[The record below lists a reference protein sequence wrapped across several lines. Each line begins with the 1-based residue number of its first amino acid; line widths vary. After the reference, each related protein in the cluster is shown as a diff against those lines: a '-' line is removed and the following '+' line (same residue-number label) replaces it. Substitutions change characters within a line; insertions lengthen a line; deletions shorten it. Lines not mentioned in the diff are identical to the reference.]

1 MPLKKLQLK
10 PGVNREGTRYS
21 TEGGWFSC
29 DKIRFRSGQPEKIGG
44 WQQITNEQFLG
55 VCRSLWSWASLD
67 GLRYVGLGTNL
78 KYYIALAGGGA
89 YNDITPIRAITT
101 PGDVSFSVTV
111 GSNIMTVTDAG
122 HGCITGDFVTFSGAT
137 GFGGNVTAAVIDQEY
152 QVTVIDANTYTV
164 TLPVVANVYDDIYLD
179 LDFVTPEYEIWETA
193 ETAVATYQI
202 NVGDEIQTV
211 LTGWGGGGWGLG
223 GWGVGVTS
231 TTSIRIWNHDN
242 FGEDLIFGP
251 IDGPMYYWD
260 QTAGLT
266 TRGAAL
272 TSLSGA
278 SDVPTVQHLLSI
290 SDTSRFVLAF
300 GCNDYGSATQ
310 DTMLIRWSDQESAV
324 NWTPAATNQA
334 GSVRLSHGSRIEA
347 VAQVRQE
354 FLVWTD
360 TALYSLQYLGPPI
373 VWGTQ
378 LLSDN
383 TSIVSDRSWA
393 TAAGVTYWM
402 GNGKFYRYDGRVE
415 TLVCDLR
422 QYVFSDFNVNQSQQV
437 FTSTN
442 EQFNEIWWFYCSAN
456 STVVDRYVIYNYIEK
471 AWYYGNLGRTA
482 WIDTSVSSDVPMA
495 TDYNRRLLNHETG
508 IDDNATTTTLPIEA
522 YITSSEFDIDDGHNL
537 GFVWRVI
544 PDVNFTG
551 STAVSPTMNLTLL
564 PLQNSGSGYTRGI
577 TPVPSVTSDMSVAGD
592 NSFPVVRSTTVPIDQ
607 YTGQVNIRVRG
618 RQMSIKAESN
628 QIGVQ
633 WQLGSPRI
641 DIRPDGRKS

>member
-44 WQQITNEQFLG
+44 WQQITNDQFIG
-55 VCRSLWSWASLD
+55 VCRTLWAWAALN
-67 GLRYVGLGTNL
+67 GLKYVGVGTHL
-78 KYYIALAGGGA
+78 KYYIALAGGGV
-89 YNDITPIRAITT
+89 YNDITPIRKTVNPMLGPNPPGTGNPFAGNGTT
-101 PGDVSFSVTV
+101 TV
-111 GSNIMTVTDAG
+111 TVTDVA
-122 HGCITGDFVTFSGAT
+122 HGGITGDYVTFSGAT
-137 GFGGNVTAAVIDQEY
+137 GTYASTFNAEFQI
-152 QVTVIDANTYTV
+152 TVLTVDTYTI
-164 TLPVVANVYDDIYLD
+164 TTGSSIAAGSYGGAAVVAN
-179 LDFVTPEYEIWETA
+179 
-193 ETAVATYQI
+193 YQV
-202 NVGDEIQTV
+202 NTGDAIQV
-211 LTGWGGGGWGLG
+211 PLTGWGAGGWGGGGWGIG
-223 GWGVGVTS
+223 
-231 TTSIRIWNHDN
+231 TTGAALTNIRIWNHDN

-251 IDGPMYYWD
+251 LDGGMYYWD
-260 QTAGLT
+260 HSSGLT
-266 TRGAAL
+266 TRGVAL
-272 TSLSGA
+272 SSLAGA
-278 SDVPTVQHLLSI
+278 SDIPTVQHLLTV

-300 GCNDYGSATQ
+300 GCNDYGSSVQ

-360 TALYSLQYLGPPI
+360 TAMYSLQYLGPPI

-383 TSIVSDRSWA
+383 TSIVSDRAWA
-393 TAAGVTYWM
+393 TAAGINYWM

-422 QYVFSDFNVNQSQQV
+422 QYVFSDFNANQAQQV
-437 FTSTN
+437 FASTN
-442 EQFNEIWWFYCSAN
+442 EQFNEIWWFYCSAS
-456 STVVDRYVIYNYIEK
+456 STVVDRYVIYNYVEK

-495 TDYNRRLLNHETG
+495 ADYNNRLLYQETG
-508 IDDNATTTTLPIEA
+508 VDDNATVTTLPIA
-522 YITSSEFDIDDGHNL
+522 AFITSSEFDIDDGHNF

-551 STAVSPTMNLTLL
+551 STATSPTMNLTLL
-564 PLQNSGSGYTRGI
+564 PLQNSGSGYTRG
-577 TPVPSVTSDMSVAGD
+577 TVPVPSVTTDMSVAGD
-592 NSFPVVRSTTVPIDQ
+592 NSYPVVRSTTVPIDQ

-618 RQMSIKAESN
+618 RQMSIKAASD

-641 DIRPDGRKS
+641 DVRLDGRKS

>member
-44 WQQITNEQFLG
+44 WAQVTNSQFLG
-55 VCRSLWSWASLD
+55 ICRSLWTWASL
-67 GLRYVGLGTNL
+67 GGAKYIGLGTNL
-78 KYYIALAGGGA
+78 KYYIALAGGGI
-89 YNDITPIRAITT
+89 YNDVTPIR
-101 PGDVSFSVTV
+101 SSVTINNNPFALTASPTV
-111 GSNIMTVTDAG
+111 TVTDTA
-122 HGCITGDFVTFSGAT
+122 HGCITGDFVTFSGAVDI
-137 GFGGNVTAAVIDQEY
+137 GGLGTNVTAAVLNQEY
-152 QVTVIDANTYTV
+152 QVTVIDANTYTITLSV
-164 TLPVVANVYDDIYLD
+164 TPNATAIAGSPGGGAAVVA
-179 LDFVTPEYEIWETA
+179 A
-193 ETAVATYQI
+193 YQI

-211 LTGWGGGGWGLG
+211 LSGWGGGGWSG
-223 GWGVGVTS
+223 GSWSVGAA
-231 TTSIRIWNHDN
+231 TTTTIRIWNHDN
-242 FGEDLIFGP
+242 FGQDLIYGP
-251 IDGPMYYWD
+251 KDGPMYYWD

-266 TRGAAL
+266 VRGVAL
-272 TSLSGA
+272 TSLTGA
-278 SDVPTVQHLLSI
+278 SDVPVIQHLLSV

-300 GCNDYGSATQ
+300 GCNDYGSSTQ
-310 DTMLIRWSDQESAV
+310 DPMLIRWSDQESAV

-383 TSIVSDRSWA
+383 TSIVSDRAWA

-422 QYVFSDFNVNQSQQV
+422 QYVFSDFNVNQPDQV
-437 FTSTN
+437 FASTN

-471 AWYYGNLGRTA
+471 GWYYGNLGRTA
-482 WIDTSVSSDVPMA
+482 WIDTSISSDVPMA
-495 TDYNRRLLNHETG
+495 TDYNRRLLNQETG
-508 IDDNATTTTLPIEA
+508 IDDNATATTLPIEA

-577 TPVPSVTSDMSVAGD
+577 TPVPSVTSDMSVAGE

-618 RQMSIKAESN
+618 RQMSIKAESS

-641 DIRPDGRKS
+641 DIKPDGRKS

>member
-1 MPLKKLQLK
+1 MLKRVQLK

-44 WQQITNEQFLG
+44 WRQVINNQFLG
-55 VCRSLWSWASLD
+55 VCRSLWAWAALD
-67 GLRYVGLGTNL
+67 GTRYVGLGTNL
-78 KYYIALAGGGA
+78 KYYIALAGGGV
-89 YNDITPIRAITT
+89 YNDVTPIRETATLNNPFTGDGTT
-101 PGDVSFSVTV
+101 TV
-111 GSNIMTVTDAG
+111 TVTDVANG
-122 HGCITGDFVTFSGAT
+122 AVAGDFVTFSGAT
-137 GFGGNVTAAVIDQEY
+137 GTYASTFNAEFQIVSILTVDTYTITTSSVIAAGTYGGATVTAAY
-152 QVTVIDANTYTV
+152 QV
-164 TLPVVANVYDDIYLD
+164 
-179 LDFVTPEYEIWETA
+179 
-193 ETAVATYQI
+193 
-202 NVGDEIQTV
+202 NVGDATQV
-211 LTGWGGGGWGLG
+211 PLTGWGAGPWGGGGWG
-223 GWGVGVTS
+223 VG
-231 TTSIRIWNHDN
+231 TTGANLTNIRVWNHDN

-251 IDGPMYYWD
+251 VDGPMYYWD

-266 TRGAAL
+266 ARGVAL

-278 SDVPTVQHLLSI
+278 SDVPTVQHLLTV

-300 GCNDYGSATQ
+300 GCNDYGSSAQ

-324 NWTPAATNQA
+324 NWTPSATNQA
-334 GSVRLSHGSRIEA
+334 GSVRVSHGSRIEA

-378 LLSDN
+378 ILSDN
-383 TSIVSDRSWA
+383 TSIISDRAWA

-422 QYVFSDFNVNQSQQV
+422 QYVFSDLNINQSQQI
-437 FTSTN
+437 FASTN

-456 STVVDRYVIYNYIEK
+456 STAVDRYVIYNYIEK

-495 TDYNRRLLNHETG
+495 ADYNSRLLFQETG
-508 IDDNATTTTLPIEA
+508 VDDNATTTTLPIEA
-522 YITSSEFDIDDGHNL
+522 FITSSEFDIDDGHNL

-564 PLQNSGSGYTRGI
+564 PLQNSGSGYTRGVV
-577 TPVPSVTSDMSVAGD
+577 PVASVTSDMSVAGE
-592 NSFPVVRSTTVPIDQ
+592 NSFPVVRSATVPVDQ

-618 RQMSIKAESN
+618 RQMSIKAESS

>member
-10 PGVNREGTRYS
+10 SGVNREGTRYS

-44 WQQITNEQFLG
+44 WQQVTNDQFLG
-55 VCRSLWSWASLD
+55 VCRSLWAWAALD
-67 GLRYVGLGTNL
+67 GTRYVGLGTNL

-89 YNDITPIRAITT
+89 YNDVTPIRETAILNNPFTGNGTT
-101 PGDVSFSVTV
+101 TV
-111 GSNIMTVTDAG
+111 TVTDVA
-122 HGCITGDFVTFSGAT
+122 HGAVAGDFVTYSGAT
-137 GFGGNVTAAVIDQEY
+137 GTYASTFNAEFQIVSILTVDTYTITTSSVIAAGTYGGATVTAAY
-152 QVTVIDANTYTV
+152 QV
-164 TLPVVANVYDDIYLD
+164 
-179 LDFVTPEYEIWETA
+179 
-193 ETAVATYQI
+193 
-202 NVGDEIQTV
+202 NVGDAIQV
-211 LTGWGGGGWGLG
+211 PLTGWGAGGWGLG
-223 GWGVGVTS
+223 GWGIG
-231 TTSIRIWNHDN
+231 TTGAALTNIRIWNHDN

-251 IDGPMYYWD
+251 IDGAMYYWD

-266 TRGAAL
+266 ARGVAL

-278 SDVPTVQHLLSI
+278 SDVPTVQHLLTV

-300 GCNDYGSATQ
+300 GCNDYGSSAQ

-378 LLSDN
+378 ILSDN
-383 TSIVSDRSWA
+383 TSIVSDRAWA

-422 QYVFSDFNVNQSQQV
+422 QYVFSDFNVNQTQQV
-437 FTSTN
+437 FASTN
-442 EQFNEIWWFYCSAN
+442 EQFNEIWWFYCSAS

-471 AWYYGNLGRTA
+471 AWYYGMMGRTA
-482 WIDTSVSSDVPMA
+482 WIDTSVASDVPMA

-508 IDDNATTTTLPIEA
+508 VDDNATTTTLPIEA
-522 YITSSEFDIDDGHNL
+522 YITWVLSGGLF
-537 GFVWRVI
+537 
-544 PDVNFTG
+544 
-551 STAVSPTMNLTLL
+551 LTSISQDLRL
-564 PLQNSGSGYTRGI
+564 PAR
-577 TPVPSVTSDMSVAGD
+577 
-592 NSFPVVRSTTVPIDQ
+592 R
-607 YTGQVNIRVRG
+607 
-618 RQMSIKAESN
+618 
-628 QIGVQ
+628 
-633 WQLGSPRI
+633 
-641 DIRPDGRKS
+641 

>member
-44 WQQITNEQFLG
+44 WAQVTNSQFLG
-55 VCRSLWSWASLD
+55 ICRSLWTWASL
-67 GLRYVGLGTNL
+67 GGAKYIGLGTNL
-78 KYYIALAGGGA
+78 KYYIALAGGGI
-89 YNDITPIRAITT
+89 YNDVTPIRKTVNPMLGPT
-101 PGDVSFSVTV
+101 PPGTGDPFLADGTATV
-111 GSNIMTVTDAG
+111 TVTDVA
-122 HGCITGDFVTFSGAT
+122 HGCITGDFVTFSGST
-137 GFGGNVTAAVIDQEY
+137 TAIFNAEY
-152 QVTVIDANTYTV
+152 QVTVIDVDTYTI
-164 TLPVVANVYDDIYLD
+164 TLSTTLSAGSYGG
-179 LDFVTPEYEIWETA
+179 A
-193 ETAVATYQI
+193 AVIAAYQI
-202 NVGDEIQTV
+202 SVGDEIQTV
-211 LTGWGGGGWGLG
+211 LSGWGGGGWSG
-223 GWGVGVTS
+223 GSWSVGAA
-231 TTSIRIWNHDN
+231 TTTTIRIWNHDN
-242 FGEDLIFGP
+242 FGQDLIYGP
-251 IDGPMYYWD
+251 KDGPMYYWD

-266 TRGAAL
+266 VRGVAL
-272 TSLSGA
+272 TSLTGA
-278 SDVPTVQHLLSI
+278 SDVPVIQHLLSV

-300 GCNDYGSATQ
+300 GCNDYGSSTQ
-310 DTMLIRWSDQESAV
+310 DPMLIRWSDQESAV
-324 NWTPAATNQA
+324 NWTPVATNQA

-383 TSIVSDRSWA
+383 TSIVSDRAWA

-422 QYVFSDFNVNQSQQV
+422 QFVFSDFNVNQPDQV
-437 FTSTN
+437 FASTN
-442 EQFNEIWWFYCSAN
+442 EQFNEVWWFYCSAN
-456 STVVDRYVIYNYIEK
+456 STVVDRYVIYNYVEK
-471 AWYYGNLGRTA
+471 AWYYGMLGRTA
-482 WIDTSVSSDVPMA
+482 WIDTSISSDVPMA
-495 TDYNRRLLNHETG
+495 TDYNRRLLNQETG

-551 STAVSPTMNLTLL
+551 STSTSPTMNLTLL

-618 RQMSIKAESN
+618 RQMSIKAESS

-641 DIRPDGRKS
+641 DIRKDGMKS

>member
-10 PGVNREGTRYS
+10 SGVNREGTRYS

-44 WQQITNEQFLG
+44 WQQVTNDQFLG
-55 VCRSLWSWASLD
+55 VCRSLWAWAALD
-67 GLRYVGLGTNL
+67 GTRYVGLGTNL

-89 YNDITPIRAITT
+89 YNDVTPIRETAILNNPFTGNGTT
-101 PGDVSFSVTV
+101 TV
-111 GSNIMTVTDAG
+111 TVTDVA
-122 HGCITGDFVTFSGAT
+122 HGAVAGDFVTYSGAT
-137 GFGGNVTAAVIDQEY
+137 GTYASTFNAEFQIVSILTVDTYTITTSSVIAAGTYGGATVTSAY
-152 QVTVIDANTYTV
+152 QV
-164 TLPVVANVYDDIYLD
+164 
-179 LDFVTPEYEIWETA
+179 
-193 ETAVATYQI
+193 
-202 NVGDEIQTV
+202 NVGDAIQV
-211 LTGWGGGGWGLG
+211 PLTGWGAGGWGLG
-223 GWGVGVTS
+223 GWGIG
-231 TTSIRIWNHDN
+231 TTGAALTNIRIWNHDN

-251 IDGPMYYWD
+251 IDGAMYYWD

-266 TRGAAL
+266 TRGVAL

-278 SDVPTVQHLLSI
+278 SDVPTVQHLLTV

-300 GCNDYGSATQ
+300 GCNDYGSSAQ

-324 NWTPAATNQA
+324 NWTPSATNQA
-334 GSVRLSHGSRIEA
+334 GSVRVSHGSRIEA

-383 TSIVSDRSWA
+383 TSIVSDRAWA

-422 QYVFSDFNVNQSQQV
+422 QYVFNDFNVNQSQQV
-437 FTSTN
+437 FSSTN
-442 EQFNEIWWFYCSAN
+442 EQFNEIWWFYCSAD

-471 AWYYGNLGRTA
+471 GWYYGNLGRTA

-495 TDYNRRLLNHETG
+495 ADYNSRLLFQETG
-508 IDDNATTTTLPIEA
+508 VDDNATVTTLPIEA
-522 YITSSEFDIDDGHNL
+522 FITSSEFDIDDGHNL

-564 PLQNSGSGYTRGI
+564 PLQNSGSGYTRG
-577 TPVPSVTSDMSVAGD
+577 TVPVPSVTTDMSVAGE
-592 NSFPVVRSTTVPIDQ
+592 NSFPVVRSATVPIDQ